1 MLRDTSFRYHLG
13 GDAPVD
19 NARQSQLPLSGRC
32 REANSGAVCRQRASQ
47 QAAREARPYLQ
58 DELAGEA
65 GSLNSR
71 LPLLGEL
78 AGEAGLR
85 GSSRPALT
93 RVNLTIRP
101 GEVIVLS
108 GQSGCGKT
116 TVTRLLNGLIPN
128 FYSGELTGEQLVCGL
143 PADPTG
149 GEPPVAPPIE
159 AYVPLVGSVFQNP
172 KTQYFNADTTSELA
186 FPCENMGWPSERIRA
201 RVAEV
206 SQRFGIEH
214 LLGRS
219 VFTLSGGEKQRLAV
233 AAATMLNP
241 RLMVL
246 DEPTSNLDARAMR
259 DLHDMIA
266 ELKRDGVTVVIAE
279 HRLAWCADLADRF
292 VLFDHGTII
301 GDYTAV
307 EFRAQP
313 QQWLESQGLRA
324 LDMAPY
330 RAIVRSKTVG
340 VAMRHHAGADA
351 PATVSALGEQAEPS
365 SAFADLPVAAATVH
379 AATVHAA
386 ASPAIIETRGL
397 AIGYRRR
404 FQFGRRND
412 HSTDRAAAS
421 TGTAAANVTAP
432 ANGADGAGAGDART
446 DSGSKVGKTRPFRRD
461 IADFALYGGEIVGLM
476 GHNGAGKSTLVRTLC
491 GLAKPLAGRVL
502 LHGRPAR
509 AAALTRAGFLVMQDV
524 NYQLF
529 ADSAREELLLGVGD
543 ADDAADCAAADFA
556 IADVAAANIAANGRV
571 ATDRA
576 ARKPPATLGEL
587 ADEVLAA
594 LDLLPFAERHPM
606 SLSGGQK
613 QRLAI
618 GSALMCGKELI
629 VLDEPTSGLD
639 RLHMMQ
645 VGALLRRLADGGRTV
660 LVVTHDEELAALW
673 CDRIINLDAEADAA
687 LDAALD
693 VCADADT

>member
-1 MLRDTSFRYHLG
+1 
-13 GDAPVD
+13 
-19 NARQSQLPLSGRC
+19 
-32 REANSGAVCRQRASQ
+32 
-47 QAAREARPYLQ
+47 
-58 DELAGEA
+58 
-65 GSLNSR
+65 
-71 LPLLGEL
+71 
-78 AGEAGLR
+78 
-85 GSSRPALT
+85 
-93 RVNLTIRP
+93 
-101 GEVIVLS
+101 
-108 GQSGCGKT
+108 
-116 TVTRLLNGLIPN
+116 
-128 FYSGELTGEQLVCGL
+128 
-143 PADPTG
+143 
-149 GEPPVAPPIE
+149 
-159 AYVPLVGSVFQNP
+159 
-172 KTQYFNADTTSELA
+172 
-186 FPCENMGWPSERIRA
+186 
-201 RVAEV
+201 
-206 SQRFGIEH
+206 
-214 LLGRS
+214 
-219 VFTLSGGEKQRLAV
+219 
-233 AAATMLNP
+233 MLNP

-246 DEPTSNLDARAMR
+246 DEPTSNLDARAMC

-266 ELKRDGVTVVIAE
+266 ELKHDGVTVVIAE
-279 HRLAWCADLADRF
+279 HRLAWCTDLADRF

-301 GDYTAV
+301 GDYTAA
-307 EFRAQP
+307 EFCAKP

-330 RAIVRSKTVG
+330 REIVRSKTVG
-340 VAMRHHAGADA
+340 AAMQHRIGADA
-351 PATVSALGEQAEPS
+351 PAAPS
-365 SAFADLPVAAATVH
+365 SPV
-379 AATVHAA
+379 
-386 ASPAIIETRGL
+386 IIETRGL

-404 FQFGRRND
+404 FQFGRRA
-412 HSTDRAAAS
+412 DRAAAS

-432 ANGADGAGAGDART
+432 ANGADRAGAVDARIGG
-446 DSGSKVGKTRPFRRD
+446 GSNPGKTGTFRRD

-529 ADSAREELLLGVGD
+529 ADSTREELLLGAGD
-543 ADDAADCAAADFA
+543 GDD
-556 IADVAAANIAANGRV
+556 GGSRS
-571 ATDRA
+571 
-576 ARKPPATLGEL
+576 ARKSPATLGKL

-645 VGALLRRLADGGRTV
+645 VGALLRRLADGGHAV

-687 LDAALD
+687 LGTALD
-693 VCADADT
+693 ACAEADT